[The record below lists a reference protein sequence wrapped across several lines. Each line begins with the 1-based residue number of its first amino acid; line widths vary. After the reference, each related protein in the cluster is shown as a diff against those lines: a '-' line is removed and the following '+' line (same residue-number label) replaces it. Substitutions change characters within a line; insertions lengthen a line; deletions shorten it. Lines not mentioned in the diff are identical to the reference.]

1 METKLA
7 LFTILILVDTDEK
20 DYNDRTYIDCIY
32 HFSDNID

>member
-20 DYNDRTYIDCIY
+20 DYHDRTYIDCIY